1 MPELPESQNNCSIFL
16 PLPPLTCAVPSLESL
31 GSCNDCDRCPQN
43 WRDSRKQLCGTRS
56 VTLQEGQSQAR
67 ALKWMSLYLLFT
79 MRCHKGLKV
88 LAEFTNYPCFI
99 KTWIKQEFFFFNEKK
114 SEELDK
120 TKKECK
126 SSCTALLSPTV
137 SSITAIPVILSVRK
151 LSLVPSGLS
160 GNYFGHHLWRFLSTV
175 FPDPISFRLL
185 SLLCLTRINTSPR
198 MQKSLF
204 LVGCSTSSVYCFTD
218 TVYDTN

>member
-1 MPELPESQNNCSIFL
+1 MCCAQPGEPGLLQWLWQVSPKLEGQQKTALRHQVCDFARGTIPSPSFEVDV
-16 PLPPLTCAVPSLESL
+16 PLPSFHNEVPQGIKSFSWIYKL
-31 GSCNDCDRCPQN
+31 PVFHQN
-43 WRDSRKQLCGTRS
+43 MNKTR
-56 VTLQEGQSQAR
+56 
-67 ALKWMSLYLLFT
+67 
-79 MRCHKGLKV
+79 
-88 LAEFTNYPCFI
+88 I
-99 KTWIKQEFFFFNEKK
+99 FFFNEKK